1 MTKKN
6 KTEKLAEASRIL
18 GLDIEKIWL
27 EVKRERLAQG
37 KSQSYMAESIGVSQ
51 GTYARYESLEFLG
64 ITKSMIKSI
73 EKALGFP
80 EGRLEIPPDIPELS
94 NIHGRDVA
102 SWLRDETSIPYIRVA
117 YQNYLVDKVN
127 KP

>member
-6 KTEKLAEASRIL
+6 KTEKLAETSRLL

-37 KSQSYMAESIGVSQ
+37 KSQSYMAESMGMSQ
-51 GTYARYESLEFLG
+51 GTYARYENLEFLG
-64 ITKSMIKSI
+64 ITKGMIESI
-73 EKALGFP
+73 EKTLGFP
-80 EGRLEIPPDIPELS
+80 EGRLKIPPDIPELS
-94 NIHGRDVA
+94 NVHGKDVA
-102 SWLRDETSIPYIRVA
+102 SWLRDEASIPYIRVA
-117 YQNYLVDKVN
+117 YQNYLMDKIS

>member
-6 KTEKLAEASRIL
+6 KTEKLAKTSRIL
-18 GLDIEKIWL
+18 GLDIEKFWL

-37 KSQSYMAESIGVSQ
+37 KSQSYMAESMSISQ
-51 GTYARYESLEFLG
+51 ATYARYENLEFLG

-80 EGRLEIPPDIPELS
+80 EGRLEIPPDIPEFS
-94 NIHGRDVA
+94 NLHGRDIA
-102 SWLRDETSIPYIRVA
+102 SWLRDEASVPYIRVA
-117 YQNYLVDKVN
+117 YQNYLVDKVS